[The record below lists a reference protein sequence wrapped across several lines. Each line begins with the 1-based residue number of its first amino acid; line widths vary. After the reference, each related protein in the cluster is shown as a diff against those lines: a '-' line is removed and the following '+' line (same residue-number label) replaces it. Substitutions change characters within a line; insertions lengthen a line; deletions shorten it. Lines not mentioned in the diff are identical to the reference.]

1 MDLTKQLSHPKGG
14 YLMRLISSSDWNAF
28 LSCLDGLLDTPQVQ
42 SMRSLPHHPGVNC
55 YEHSVFVAYVAFR
68 LGRRWGLDYRAC
80 ARGGLLHDL
89 YLYDCRDR
97 TAHPGNQCL
106 DHPVFALRNACALT
120 HLSKLERNIILAHMW
135 PLALHLPRS
144 KEAWTVSLADKF
156 CATVEVFQLFK
167 RLKLRAVLAA

>member
-1 MDLTKQLSHPKGG
+1 MK
-14 YLMRLISSSDWNAF
+14 LIDPVNLRSFYAA
-28 LSCLDGLLDTPQVQ
+28 LGGLLDSPQVQ
-42 SMRSLPHHPGVNC
+42 SMRTLPHHPRTNC
-55 YEHSVFVAYVAFR
+55 FEHSIFVAYVAFR
-68 LGRRWGLDYRAC
+68 LGRRWRLDWRSC

-89 YLYDCRDR
+89 YLYNSRDR
-97 TAHPGNQCL
+97 SAHPGNQCL

-120 HLSKLERNIILAHMW
+120 DLSKLERNIILAHMW

-144 KEAWTVSLADKF
+144 KEAWTVSLADKL

>member
-1 MDLTKQLSHPKGG
+1 
-14 YLMRLISSSDWNAF
+14 MRLIDLPNWTAF
-28 LSCLDGLLDTPQVQ
+28 LDCLDGLLDTPQVQ

-68 LGRRWGLDYRAC
+68 LGRRWGLNYRSC
-80 ARGGLLHDL
+80 ARAGLLHDL
-89 YLYDCRDR
+89 YLYRWNDQS
-97 TAHPGNQCL
+97 AHPGLQCF
-106 DHPVFALRNACALT
+106 DHPVFALRNASRLT
-120 HLSKLERNIILAHMW
+120 SLSKLERNIILAHMW